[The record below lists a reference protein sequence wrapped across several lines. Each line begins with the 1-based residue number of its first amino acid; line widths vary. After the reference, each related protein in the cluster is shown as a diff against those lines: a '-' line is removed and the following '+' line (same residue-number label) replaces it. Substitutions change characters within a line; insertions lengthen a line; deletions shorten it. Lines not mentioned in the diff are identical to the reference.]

1 MSEANNTPVDK
12 GPVFDQF
19 ILCEQVGVVT
29 SNRLMKLLR
38 NTRKQ
43 GPILEGKLA
52 AICGERMFLPEWPGF
67 INLLLQWGYI
77 KTQPTGKGVFRTV
90 QLTELGEEFM
100 THCIGPK
107 EPEQPTTEVASGIVN
122 A

>member
-1 MSEANNTPVDK
+1 MSEATNKTVDK

-19 ILCEQVGVVT
+19 ILAEQVGVVT

-38 NTRKQ
+38 NTRKH

-67 INLLLQWGYI
+67 INQLLQWGYI
-77 KTQPTGKGVFRTV
+77 KTQHTGKGAFRTI

-100 THCIGPK
+100 THCTGPK
-107 EPEQPTTEVASGIVN
+107 EPEEATTEVGNGAAN